1 MDKPNQPP
9 TQQRPAEDPPDEA
22 SATAPRPL
30 GLAEFL
36 IHDWSPSDKAP
47 PDSPGR
53 IERTGV
59 FLDKVAGPYFR
70 FWYQLCRAL
79 LVGGGLA
86 AFSMLLWP
94 WGNVA
99 LLESIIL
106 AAIESGRG
114 FSLPLLALA
123 IWSPKILDRIFA
135 LKQSGQRKPFNP
147 E

>member
-1 MDKPNQPP
+1 
-9 TQQRPAEDPPDEA
+9 
-22 SATAPRPL
+22 
-30 GLAEFL
+30 
-36 IHDWSPSDKAP
+36 
-47 PDSPGR
+47 
-53 IERTGV
+53 
-59 FLDKVAGPYFR
+59 
-70 FWYQLCRAL
+70 
-79 LVGGGLA
+79 
-86 AFSMLLWP
+86 MLLWP